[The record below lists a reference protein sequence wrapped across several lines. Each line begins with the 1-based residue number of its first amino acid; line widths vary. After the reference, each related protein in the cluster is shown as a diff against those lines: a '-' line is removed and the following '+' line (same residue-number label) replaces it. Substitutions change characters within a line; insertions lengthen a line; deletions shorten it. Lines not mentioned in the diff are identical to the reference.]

1 MFGFGKKTAKTPKE
15 RIAELEQKKD
25 WAGLAR
31 AYYELGVSAMDAGDL
46 NHAHLW
52 LHRADTIYSADDAVY
67 EKVGEKLIDDCSDRI
82 GDLED
87 EDELFYN
94 AVPAEIE
101 EKAEELNDPQVRIWG
116 MLSMARL
123 AKLGEGLS
131 RLPGCQVLGELGW
144 AVELM
149 FKSMR
154 EAPTQEEYQRLMDVC
169 NGLYQLGDSPAF
181 YAGGQ
186 IGAPG
191 GDPFQVFDLNGMMGV
206 LLELN
211 GCIDNHLRLIAAL
224 SQGREDL
231 PEAESGVVGCALLPD
246 YYVRTGAGRLED
258 VPQVRAELERI
269 WSDYAAVRDQLSLEE
284 IGQRIAAYR
293 QLDILAK

>member
-1 MFGFGKKTAKTPKE
+1 MFGFGKKAAKTPEE
-15 RIAELEQKKD
+15 RIAELEKKKD

-31 AYYELGVSAMDAGDL
+31 TYYELGAAAMDQGDL
-46 NHAHLW
+46 TRAQLW

-67 EKVGEKLIDDCSDRI
+67 EKVGDKLINDCDHRI
-82 GDLED
+82 GGLED

-94 AVPAEIE
+94 AVPAQIE

-131 RLPGCQVLGELGW
+131 KLPGCEVLGELGW
-144 AVELM
+144 AVEM
-149 FKSMR
+149 MYKSMR

-169 NGLYQLGDSPAF
+169 SGLYQLGDSPAF

-186 IGAPG
+186 IDVPG
-191 GDPFQVFDLNGMMGV
+191 GAPFQVFDLNGMMGV

-211 GCIDNHLRLIAAL
+211 SCIDNHLRLIAAL

-258 VPQVRAELERI
+258 VPQIRVELERI
-269 WSDYAAVRDQLSLEE
+269 WKDYAAVRDQLSLEE

-293 QLDILAK
+293 QMDILAK